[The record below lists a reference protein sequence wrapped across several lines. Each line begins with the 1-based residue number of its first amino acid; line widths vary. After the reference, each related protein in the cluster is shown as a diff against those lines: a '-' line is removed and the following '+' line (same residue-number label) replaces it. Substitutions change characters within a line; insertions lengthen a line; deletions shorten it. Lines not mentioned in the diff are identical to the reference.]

1 MLCAERMQRII
12 QAIILGVTM
21 GLAAAGMGGNT
32 LLLQLAFLV
41 QFSMML
47 MLFIAGVTGFCPGLM
62 ILKKIFPSCDTPETK
77 G

>member
-1 MLCAERMQRII
+1 MLCAERMQRIV
-12 QAIILGVTM
+12 QAIILGLIM
-21 GLAAAGMGGNT
+21 GLAGAQMF
-32 LLLQLAFLV
+32 QIAFIV
-41 QFSMML
+41 IFAMMV

>member
-1 MLCAERMQRII
+1 MLCAERMQRIV
-12 QAIILGVTM
+12 QAIILGLIM
-21 GLAAAGMGGNT
+21 GLAGAQMFKI
-32 LLLQLAFLV
+32 AFIV
-41 QFSMML
+41 TFAMMI